1 MKKLILILAALVLIA
16 ALTACSGKTVAT
28 GKTKTS
34 DKTKSAGKTEAT
46 AKVIEE
52 QSAEGIDVDL
62 TQMSSTMIYS
72 EVQNMMLKPADYVG
86 KTVKM
91 QGAFS
96 VSEIGENRYFA
107 CIIKD
112 ATACCAQGIEF
123 DWSGDHSYPADY
135 PKDGSDITVT
145 GEFTTYNEGQQQ
157 YCQLKN
163 AELKF

>member
-1 MKKLILILAALVLIA
+1 
-16 ALTACSGKTVAT
+16 
-28 GKTKTS
+28 
-34 DKTKSAGKTEAT
+34 
-46 AKVIEE
+46 
-52 QSAEGIDVDL
+52 
-62 TQMSSTMIYS
+62 MSSTMIYS

-86 KTVKM
+86 KTVRM

-123 DWSGDHSYPADY
+123 QWAGDHSYPADY

>member
-1 MKKLILILAALVLIA
+1 MKKLILILAALVLVA
-16 ALTACSGKTVAT
+16 TLTACGGKTAAT
-28 GKTKTS
+28 GT
-34 DKTKSAGKTEAT
+34 TET
-46 AKVIEE
+46 AAKAA
-52 QSAEGIDVDL
+52 QNIDVDL

-86 KTVKM
+86 KTVRM

-123 DWSGDHSYPADY
+123 DWAGDHSYPADY
-135 PKDGSDITVT
+135 PKDGSEITVT

>member
-1 MKKLILILAALVLIA
+1 MKKLILIISALVLVA
-16 ALTACSGKTVAT
+16 VLTACGGKTVAT
-28 GKTKTS
+28 GT
-34 DKTKSAGKTEAT
+34 TET
-46 AKVIEE
+46 AAKAA
-52 QSAEGIDVDL
+52 QNIDVDL

-123 DWSGDHSYPADY
+123 DWAGDHSYPADY

>member
-1 MKKLILILAALVLIA
+1 MKKLILIISALLLVA
-16 ALTACSGKTVAT
+16 ALTACSGKTAAT
-28 GKTKTS
+28 GTTETAAKT
-34 DKTKSAGKTEAT
+34 A
-46 AKVIEE
+46 
-52 QSAEGIDVDL
+52 QSIDVDL

-72 EVQNMMLKPADYVG
+72 EVQNMMLKPADYIG

-123 DWSGDHSYPADY
+123 QWAGDHSYPADY

>member
-1 MKKLILILAALVLIA
+1 MKKLILIISALVLVA
-16 ALTACSGKTVAT
+16 VLTACGGKTVAT
-28 GKTKTS
+28 GT
-34 DKTKSAGKTEAT
+34 TET
-46 AKVIEE
+46 AAKAA
-52 QSAEGIDVDL
+52 QNIDVDL

-86 KTVKM
+86 KTVRM

>member
-1 MKKLILILAALVLIA
+1 MKKLILIISALVLVA
-16 ALTACSGKTVAT
+16 VLTACGGKTVAT
-28 GKTKTS
+28 GT
-34 DKTKSAGKTEAT
+34 TET
-46 AKVIEE
+46 AAKAA
-52 QSAEGIDVDL
+52 QNIDVDL
-62 TQMSSTMIYS
+62 TQMSSTMVYS

-123 DWSGDHSYPADY
+123 DWAGDHSYPADY

>member
-28 GKTKTS
+28 GTTETVAPS
-34 DKTKSAGKTEAT
+34 SSAQQDEAAQSAQKSAD
-46 AKVIEE
+46 
-52 QSAEGIDVDL
+52 GIDVDL
-62 TQMSSTMIYS
+62 TQMSSTMVYS

-123 DWSGDHSYPADY
+123 DWAGDHSYPADY

>member
-1 MKKLILILAALVLIA
+1 MKKLILIISALVLVA
-16 ALTACSGKTVAT
+16 VLTACGGKTVAT
-28 GKTKTS
+28 GT
-34 DKTKSAGKTEAT
+34 TET
-46 AKVIEE
+46 AAKAA
-52 QSAEGIDVDL
+52 QSIDVDL

-86 KTVKM
+86 KTVRM

-123 DWSGDHSYPADY
+123 QWAGDHSYPADY

>member
-28 GKTKTS
+28 GT
-34 DKTKSAGKTEAT
+34 TET
-46 AKVIEE
+46 AAKAA
-52 QSAEGIDVDL
+52 QNIDVDL

-123 DWSGDHSYPADY
+123 DWAGDHSYPADY

>member
-1 MKKLILILAALVLIA
+1 MKKLILIISALVLVA
-16 ALTACSGKTVAT
+16 ALTACGGKTVAT
-28 GKTKTS
+28 GT
-34 DKTKSAGKTEAT
+34 TET
-46 AKVIEE
+46 AAKAA
-52 QSAEGIDVDL
+52 QSIDVDL

-86 KTVKM
+86 KTVRM

-123 DWSGDHSYPADY
+123 QWAGDHSYPADY
-135 PKDGSDITVT
+135 PKNGSDITVT

>member
-1 MKKLILILAALVLIA
+1 MKKLILIISALVLVA
-16 ALTACSGKTVAT
+16 VLTACGGKTVAT
-28 GKTKTS
+28 GT
-34 DKTKSAGKTEAT
+34 TET
-46 AKVIEE
+46 AAKAA
-52 QSAEGIDVDL
+52 QNIDVDL

-86 KTVKM
+86 KTVRM

-123 DWSGDHSYPADY
+123 QWAGDHSYPADY
-135 PKDGSDITVT
+135 PKNGSDITVT

>member
-1 MKKLILILAALVLIA
+1 MKKLILILAALVLVA

-28 GKTKTS
+28 GT
-34 DKTKSAGKTEAT
+34 TET
-46 AKVIEE
+46 AAKAA
-52 QSAEGIDVDL
+52 QNIDVDL

-123 DWSGDHSYPADY
+123 QWSGDHSYPADY

-157 YCQLKN
+157 YCRLKN

>member
-1 MKKLILILAALVLIA
+1 MKKLILIISALVLVA
-16 ALTACSGKTVAT
+16 VLTACGGKTVAT
-28 GKTKTS
+28 GT
-34 DKTKSAGKTEAT
+34 TET
-46 AKVIEE
+46 AAKAA
-52 QSAEGIDVDL
+52 QSIDVDL

-86 KTVKM
+86 KTVRM

-123 DWSGDHSYPADY
+123 QWSGDHSYPADY

>member
-28 GKTKTS
+28 GTTETVAPS
-34 DKTKSAGKTEAT
+34 SPSQQDEAAQSAQKSAD
-46 AKVIEE
+46 
-52 QSAEGIDVDL
+52 GIDVDL
-62 TQMSSTMIYS
+62 TQMSSTMVYS

-123 DWSGDHSYPADY
+123 DWAGDHSYPADY

>member
-1 MKKLILILAALVLIA
+1 MKKLILILAALVLIV

-28 GKTKTS
+28 GTTETVAPS
-34 DKTKSAGKTEAT
+34 SPAQQDEAAQSAQKSAD
-46 AKVIEE
+46 
-52 QSAEGIDVDL
+52 GIDVDL
-62 TQMSSTMIYS
+62 TQMSSTMVYS

-123 DWSGDHSYPADY
+123 DWAGDHSYPADY

>member
-1 MKKLILILAALVLIA
+1 MKKLILIISALVLVA
-16 ALTACSGKTVAT
+16 VLTACGGKTVAT
-28 GKTKTS
+28 GT
-34 DKTKSAGKTEAT
+34 TET
-46 AKVIEE
+46 AAKAA
-52 QSAEGIDVDL
+52 QSIDVDL

-86 KTVKM
+86 KTVRM

-123 DWSGDHSYPADY
+123 DWAGDHSYPADY

>member
-1 MKKLILILAALVLIA
+1 MKKLILILSALVLVA
-16 ALTACSGKTVAT
+16 ALTACSSKTAAT
-28 GKTKTS
+28 GT
-34 DKTKSAGKTEAT
+34 TET
-46 AKVIEE
+46 AAKAA
-52 QSAEGIDVDL
+52 QNIDVDL

-72 EVQNMMLKPADYVG
+72 EVQNMMLKPVDYVG

-123 DWSGDHSYPADY
+123 DWAGDHSYPADY

>member
-1 MKKLILILAALVLIA
+1 MKKIILILAALVLIA

-28 GKTKTS
+28 GTTETAAKT
-34 DKTKSAGKTEAT
+34 A
-46 AKVIEE
+46 
-52 QSAEGIDVDL
+52 QSIDVDL

-123 DWSGDHSYPADY
+123 DWAGDHSYPADY

>member
-1 MKKLILILAALVLIA
+1 MKKLILIISALVLVA
-16 ALTACSGKTVAT
+16 TLTACSSKTVAT
-28 GKTKTS
+28 GT
-34 DKTKSAGKTEAT
+34 TET
-46 AKVIEE
+46 AAKAA
-52 QSAEGIDVDL
+52 QSIDVDL

-86 KTVKM
+86 KTVRM

-123 DWSGDHSYPADY
+123 DWAGDHSYPADY

>member
-1 MKKLILILAALVLIA
+1 MKKLILIISALVLVA
-16 ALTACSGKTVAT
+16 VLTACSGKTVAT
-28 GKTKTS
+28 GT
-34 DKTKSAGKTEAT
+34 TET
-46 AKVIEE
+46 AAKAA
-52 QSAEGIDVDL
+52 QSIDVDL

-123 DWSGDHSYPADY
+123 DWAGDHSYPADY

>member
-1 MKKLILILAALVLIA
+1 MKKLILILAALVLVA
-16 ALTACSGKTVAT
+16 VLTACGGKTVAT
-28 GKTKTS
+28 GT
-34 DKTKSAGKTEAT
+34 TET
-46 AKVIEE
+46 AAKAA
-52 QSAEGIDVDL
+52 QNIDVDL

-86 KTVKM
+86 KTVRM

-123 DWSGDHSYPADY
+123 DWAGDHSYPADY

>member
-1 MKKLILILAALVLIA
+1 MKKLILIISALVLVA

-28 GKTKTS
+28 GTTETAAKT
-34 DKTKSAGKTEAT
+34 A
-46 AKVIEE
+46 
-52 QSAEGIDVDL
+52 QSIDVDL

-72 EVQNMMLKPADYVG
+72 EVQNMMLKPADYIG

-123 DWSGDHSYPADY
+123 QWAGDHSYPADY

>member
-1 MKKLILILAALVLIA
+1 MRKLILILAALVLVA

-28 GKTKTS
+28 GT
-34 DKTKSAGKTEAT
+34 TET
-46 AKVIEE
+46 AAKAA
-52 QSAEGIDVDL
+52 QNIDVDL
-62 TQMSSTMIYS
+62 TQMSSTMVYS

-123 DWSGDHSYPADY
+123 DWAGDHSYPADY

>member
-1 MKKLILILAALVLIA
+1 MKKLILILSALILVA
-16 ALTACSGKTVAT
+16 ALTACGGKTVAT
-28 GKTKTS
+28 GT
-34 DKTKSAGKTEAT
+34 TET
-46 AKVIEE
+46 AAKAA
-52 QSAEGIDVDL
+52 QNIDVDL

-123 DWSGDHSYPADY
+123 DWAGDHSYPADY

-145 GEFTTYNEGQQQ
+145 GEFTTYNEDQQQ

>member
-1 MKKLILILAALVLIA
+1 MKKLILIISALVLVA
-16 ALTACSGKTVAT
+16 ALTACSGKTAAT
-28 GKTKTS
+28 GTTETAAKT
-34 DKTKSAGKTEAT
+34 A
-46 AKVIEE
+46 
-52 QSAEGIDVDL
+52 QSIDVDL

-123 DWSGDHSYPADY
+123 QWAGDHSYPADY

>member
-1 MKKLILILAALVLIA
+1 MKKLILIISALVLVA
-16 ALTACSGKTVAT
+16 VLTACGGKTVAT
-28 GKTKTS
+28 GT
-34 DKTKSAGKTEAT
+34 TET
-46 AKVIEE
+46 AAKAA
-52 QSAEGIDVDL
+52 QSIDVDL

-123 DWSGDHSYPADY
+123 DWAGDHSYPADY

>member
-1 MKKLILILAALVLIA
+1 MKKLILILSALVLVA
-16 ALTACSGKTVAT
+16 VLTACSSKTVAT
-28 GKTKTS
+28 GT
-34 DKTKSAGKTEAT
+34 TET
-46 AKVIEE
+46 AAKAA
-52 QSAEGIDVDL
+52 QSIDVDL

-123 DWSGDHSYPADY
+123 DWAGDHSYPADY

>member
-1 MKKLILILAALVLIA
+1 MKKLILIISALVLVA
-16 ALTACSGKTVAT
+16 VLTACGGKTVAT
-28 GKTKTS
+28 GT
-34 DKTKSAGKTEAT
+34 TET
-46 AKVIEE
+46 AAKAA
-52 QSAEGIDVDL
+52 QNIDVDL

-86 KTVKM
+86 KTVRM

-123 DWSGDHSYPADY
+123 DWAGDHSYPADY

>member
-28 GKTKTS
+28 GT
-34 DKTKSAGKTEAT
+34 TET
-46 AKVIEE
+46 AAKAA
-52 QSAEGIDVDL
+52 QNIDVDL

-86 KTVKM
+86 KTVRM

-123 DWSGDHSYPADY
+123 DWAGDHSYPADY

>member
-1 MKKLILILAALVLIA
+1 MKKLILILSALVLVA

-28 GKTKTS
+28 GT
-34 DKTKSAGKTEAT
+34 TET
-46 AKVIEE
+46 AAKAA
-52 QSAEGIDVDL
+52 QNIDVDL
-62 TQMSSTMIYS
+62 TQMSSTMVYS

-123 DWSGDHSYPADY
+123 DWAGDHSYPADY

>member
-1 MKKLILILAALVLIA
+1 MKKLILIISALVLVA
-16 ALTACSGKTVAT
+16 VLTACGGKTVAT
-28 GKTKTS
+28 GT
-34 DKTKSAGKTEAT
+34 TET
-46 AKVIEE
+46 AAKAA
-52 QSAEGIDVDL
+52 QSIDVDL

-86 KTVKM
+86 KTVRM

>member
-1 MKKLILILAALVLIA
+1 MKKLIFIITALALAA
-16 ALTACSGKTVAT
+16 ALTACSSKTVAT
-28 GKTKTS
+28 GT
-34 DKTKSAGKTEAT
+34 TET
-46 AKVIEE
+46 AAKAA
-52 QSAEGIDVDL
+52 QNIDVDL

-123 DWSGDHSYPADY
+123 DWAGDHSYPADY

>member
-1 MKKLILILAALVLIA
+1 MKKLILILSTLVLVA
-16 ALTACSGKTVAT
+16 ALTACGGKTVAT
-28 GKTKTS
+28 GT
-34 DKTKSAGKTEAT
+34 TET
-46 AKVIEE
+46 AAKAA
-52 QSAEGIDVDL
+52 QSIDVDL

-86 KTVKM
+86 KTVRM

-123 DWSGDHSYPADY
+123 QWAGDHSYPADY
-135 PKDGSDITVT
+135 PKNGSDITVT

>member
-1 MKKLILILAALVLIA
+1 MKKLILILSALVLVA
-16 ALTACSGKTVAT
+16 ALTACGGKTVAT
-28 GKTKTS
+28 GT
-34 DKTKSAGKTEAT
+34 TET
-46 AKVIEE
+46 AAKAA
-52 QSAEGIDVDL
+52 QNIDVDL

-123 DWSGDHSYPADY
+123 QWAGDHSYPADY